1 MHMGYIINQADSTF
15 ATNIIE
21 GNMKFRSVAGLV
33 GVCALLSACGSIENE
48 TWHPALSWDSKRVF
62 VAAGVDSAPN
72 ITWECTTNQEKAAE
86 AAKWEDAV
94 TVAETI
100 KDHVYQSGLISLK
113 VGVPHIITVT
123 NLDDQARSFRA
134 PGLFAKS
141 SVLKIVHE
149 GEDVT
154 ASCLQAVAVAPQKT
168 SEIHLVPLEKGYF
181 DYRDTFLSPPILTE
195 ITTLGAVGLAY
206 VY

>member
-1 MHMGYIINQADSTF
+1 
-15 ATNIIE
+15 
-21 GNMKFRSVAGLV
+21 MKFRSVPGLV
-33 GVCALLSACGSIENE
+33 GVCALLSGCGSIENE
-48 TWHPALSWDSKRVF
+48 TWHPAFSWDSKRVS
-62 VAAGVDSAPN
+62 VAPGVDSAPN
-72 ITWECTTNQEKAAE
+72 ITWECNTDQEKAAE

-100 KDHVYQSGLISLK
+100 KDRVYQSGLISLK
-113 VGVPHIITVT
+113 VSVPHIIMVT

-149 GEDVT
+149 GVDVT
-154 ASCLQAVAVAPQKT
+154 ASCLQAVAVAPQTT
-168 SEIHLVPLEKGYF
+168 SKIYLVPLEKGYF
-181 DYRDTFLSPPILTE
+181 DYHETFLSPPILTE

>member
-1 MHMGYIINQADSTF
+1 
-15 ATNIIE
+15 
-21 GNMKFRSVAGLV
+21 MKFRSLAGLV
-33 GVCALLSACGSIENE
+33 GVYALLSACGSIENE
-48 TWHPALSWDSKRVF
+48 IWDSPFSWDSERVF
-62 VAAGVDSAPN
+62 VAPGVDSEPN
-72 ITWECTTNQEKAAE
+72 ITWECTTSQEKAAE

-94 TVAETI
+94 TVTETI
-100 KDHVYQSGLISLK
+100 KDDVYQSGLISLQ

-149 GEDVT
+149 GIDLK

-168 SEIHLVPLEKGYF
+168 SEIYLVPLEKGYF
-181 DYRDTFLSPPILTE
+181 DYYETFLSPPILTE

>member
-1 MHMGYIINQADSTF
+1 MI
-15 ATNIIE
+15 
-21 GNMKFRSVAGLV
+21 FRSAVTVIGLCV
-33 GVCALLSACGSIENE
+33 LLSACSSI
-48 TWHPALSWDSKRVF
+48 SWDSKQFF
-62 VAAGVDSAPN
+62 VLPGVDTEPTHS
-72 ITWECTTNQEKAAE
+72 WECAAKQETIAKS
-86 AAKWEDAV
+86 AKWEEAEI
-94 TVAETI
+94 VAETI
-100 KDHVYQSGLISLK
+100 KDEVYQSGLLYLK
-113 VGVPHIITVT
+113 IGVPHIITVT

-149 GEDVT
+149 GKDVT

-181 DYRDTFLSPPILTE
+181 DYHETFLSPPILTE
-195 ITTLGAVGLAY
+195 VTTLGAVGLAY